1 MMARPA
7 ATHDFGRCHG
17 GEAPHTFTGRDQTP
31 SGRTS
36 HGVRRLQHDRS
47 RSEQLRGQAAAHV
60 RPLLLVPMR
69 SHPAARSVVL
79 DERGCVLMGRS
90 RKSDPDYN
98 VDPDRGSAGAGAKVA
113 EFMDKSAYEDRAETR
128 AGARELDSM
137 IEGMPGLTRQQRDR
151 ERATP
156 RGTTADIGHPAM
168 ERQLPAADSVR
179 VPLSSR
185 QRKAR
190 SVTKRSTQDRVPNT
204 QHEAVIVMITDDT
217 TWRRTNDLLSENVGD
232 AQELPERD
240 RVQVQRFDRAIQAF
254 EQNNNRGH
262 LVYANV
268 EMPPMINTSSLEGF
282 VRNNFIAGN
291 MLEFDRYTGG
301 AHTMHEVETTQAPH
315 RTAVFEI
322 QTRRGIYLGRSD
334 SVDDTTHVL
343 PRGVRFKIAGT
354 HLARYQRP
362 DGSYGR
368 RQVIQLVDVA
378 ETEQGE

>member
-1 MMARPA
+1 
-7 ATHDFGRCHG
+7 
-17 GEAPHTFTGRDQTP
+17 
-31 SGRTS
+31 
-36 HGVRRLQHDRS
+36 
-47 RSEQLRGQAAAHV
+47 
-60 RPLLLVPMR
+60 
-69 SHPAARSVVL
+69 
-79 DERGCVLMGRS
+79 MGRS

-113 EFMDKSAYEDRAETR
+113 EFMDKPAYADRAETR

-156 RGTTADIGHPAM
+156 RGAAADIGHPAM
-168 ERQLPAADSVR
+168 ERQLPSPDTVR
-179 VPLSSR
+179 APLSSR

-204 QHEAVIVMITDDT
+204 QHEAVMVMITDDT
-217 TWRRTNDLLSENVGD
+217 AWRRTNDLLSENVGD
-232 AQELPERD
+232 VQQLEERD
-240 RVQVQRFDRAIQAF
+240 RVHVQRFDRAIQAF

-262 LVYANV
+262 VVYANV

-282 VRNNFIAGN
+282 VRNNFVAGDV
-291 MLEFDRYTGG
+291 LEFDRYTGG
-301 AHTMHEVETTQAPH
+301 AHTMHEVETSQAPH

-322 QTRRGIYLGRSD
+322 QTRRGLYLGRSD